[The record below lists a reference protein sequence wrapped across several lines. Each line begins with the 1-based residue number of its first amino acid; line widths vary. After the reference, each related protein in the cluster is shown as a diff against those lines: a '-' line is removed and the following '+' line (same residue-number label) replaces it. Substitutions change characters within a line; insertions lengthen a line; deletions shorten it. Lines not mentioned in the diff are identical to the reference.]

1 MLDFFGLR
9 EQPFGVTP
17 DPRYLYF
24 SPSHREAFASLIYA
38 IQAKRGFSALIA
50 EPGMGK
56 TSLLFHLLEKL
67 QNSTR
72 TAFLFQPEPDQ
83 QGLLRSLLVDLGINV
98 GLKSVSHMH
107 EALNQILLQES
118 QTGRHFV
125 LVIDEAQDLEDSVL
139 ESVRLLSNFET
150 PHAKLMH
157 IVLAGQPTLANRLVK
172 PELSQLRQRIA
183 AWAGLTPFTAA
194 ECSEYI
200 DHRLKVGGYQ
210 GANLFPAA
218 AKLLIASASRG
229 LPRNINNI
237 CFACLSLGF
246 ATQQNQ
252 VSAEI
257 VQEALRDLKLV
268 QPERTVAPLPPRPMP
283 AFHYL
288 PPLPETRTER
298 RSRGIGGA
306 IIGLI
311 LIPLLLIFLAGELRI
326 DFLRSEASAVRDN
339 VFQRIT
345 GPRPRVDD
353 TLPIL
358 PLPTPPTI
366 DLFPAN
372 RAEEQDAARSSP
384 LAQPEHRPRLTPAK
398 MPSHSRTEQT
408 PRRSS
413 RVVVVQKQ
421 ETLFQLAME
430 QYGKS
435 NWSIVGKIREHNPD
449 ITDPYVYV
457 DEGQR
462 IVLPDLAPQ
471 FPWKTERNIGVHS
484 RP

>member
-172 PELSQLRQRIA
+172 PELGQLRQRIA
-183 AWAGLTPFTAA
+183 AWAGLHTVYGGGMLRIYRSSTQSGRVSGRKPLPS
-194 ECSEYI
+194 CSETTY
-200 DHRLKVGGYQ
+200 RVGKP
-210 GANLFPAA
+210 GASEEHKQHMFCLPLAWICNTAKSGERRNRTGSATGPETSAA
-218 AKLLIASASRG
+218 RANG
-229 LPRNINNI
+229 
-237 CFACLSLGF
+237 C
-246 ATQQNQ
+246 AT
-252 VSAEI
+252 V
-257 VQEALRDLKLV
+257 
-268 QPERTVAPLPPRPMP
+268 PRPMP

-326 DFLRSEASAVRDN
+326 DFLRSKASAVRDN

-384 LAQPEHRPRLTPAK
+384 PAQAEHRPRLTAAK

-408 PRRSS
+408 PRHSS
-413 RVVVVQKQ
+413 RIVVVHKQ

-435 NWSIVGKIREHNPD
+435 NWSIVRKIREHNPD